1 MPALLRILQIYELS
15 DTNGAPFVDSHVF
28 VLRPTQDPELVE
40 RADWH
45 REKEKVEK
53 NNQTN

>member
-28 VLRPTQDPELVE
+28 
-40 RADWH
+40 ADWY

-53 NNQTN
+53 TNQTN